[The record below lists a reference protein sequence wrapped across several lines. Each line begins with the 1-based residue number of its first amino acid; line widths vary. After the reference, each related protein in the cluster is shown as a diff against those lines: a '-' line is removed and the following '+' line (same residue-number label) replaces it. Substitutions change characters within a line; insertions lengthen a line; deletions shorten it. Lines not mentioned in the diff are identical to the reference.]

1 MNNDLLLSLA
11 RKYGTPLFVLDEAV
25 LTEKIQQYCDAFHS
39 AWRKTRVCY
48 SVKTNYLPWIVRKI
62 SQLGV
67 TPEVI
72 SGFELDL
79 VNALGIQGDIIVN
92 GPVKTAA
99 ELTLCLQ
106 KGYFINVDNLDELK
120 LLKDLAQQ
128 FSLVA
133 KIGLRVRP
141 ADESWKRFG
150 FEFASPQWQKAL
162 DLINQH
168 DCLQLVGLHTHIG
181 TGIIDLARYRASA
194 QYMHQVASSLR
205 IALTYIDMG
214 GGFATAT
221 ARLSHYSEAQWQV
234 PSAADYADAIV
245 EPLLSYLQQHQCQL
259 IVEPGRALIDDAVSL
274 LTSVVSV
281 DDERIIVDAGKNI
294 VPSVESRVHPVQPL
308 LNKIT
313 AKKAFDIFGPLCM
326 GSDCLGRQIY
336 MHKPAVAD
344 VLIIAAVGAYSQSQS
359 MQFIKYQAPVVV
371 VDQEDNVTLIRRR
384 QTLSDLLVADLL

>member
-11 RKYGTPLFVLDEAV
+11 HQYGTPLFVLDEAA
-25 LTEKIQQYCDAFHS
+25 LTEKIQQFSDAFHGV
-39 AWRKTRVCY
+39 WQNTRVCY

-79 VNALGIQGDIIVN
+79 VNTLGIKGDIIVN
-92 GPVKTAA
+92 GPVKSAA

-141 ADESWKRFG
+141 ANESWKRFG
-150 FEFASPQWQKAL
+150 FEFASPQWQQAL
-162 DLINQH
+162 ELINQH

-194 QYMHQVASSLR
+194 QYIHQVARSLHT
-205 IALTYIDMG
+205 ALTYIDMG

-234 PSAADYADAIV
+234 PTATEYAHAIV
-245 EPLLSYLQQHQCQL
+245 EPLLSYLQQYQCQL
-259 IVEPGRALIDDAVSL
+259 IVEPGRALIDDALCL

-294 VPSVESRVHPVQPL
+294 VPSVESRVHPIRPL
-308 LNKIT
+308 FNAMA
-313 AKKAFDIFGPLCM
+313 AKKSFDIFGPLCM
-326 GSDCLGRQIY
+326 GSDCLGRQID
-336 MHKPAVAD
+336 MPQPAVAD
-344 VLIIAAVGAYSQSQS
+344 VLMVTAVGAYSQSQS

-371 VDQEDNVTLIRRR
+371 VDHLSNTTLIRRR